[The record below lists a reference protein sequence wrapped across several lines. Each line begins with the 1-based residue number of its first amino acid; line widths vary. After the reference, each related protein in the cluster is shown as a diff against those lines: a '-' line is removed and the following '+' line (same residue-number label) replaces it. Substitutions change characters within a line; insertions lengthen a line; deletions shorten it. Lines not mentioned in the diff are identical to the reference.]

1 MNGIRSNG
9 TSVKSRRSRTYK
21 VTPMTRAVR
30 SVLAASTLALAL
42 GTTGTAL
49 AGELQPNAP
58 LLLEIRKVDLDTA
71 PVFDLTVVQPAL
83 IGPGAPVQALIGDDD
98 PAAPPA
104 GWSVVGSGPQ
114 IVGTAMD
121 MVMVDAGDV
130 HAIHAASTADSVL
143 IDARDA
149 ITAQSYGGEAVAIY
163 ASAATTTEI
172 FSYEALVAIGYT
184 DAAGIAAFGV
194 DDISVVNHGAITADA
209 DWGNAYGVLSVASV
223 GDVSVYND
231 AQIDASSYFGNATG
245 IDAISDAGNVEVG
258 NVGPINTYSMY
269 GSATGVRAYST
280 DGNVEINNAAPIDVT
295 SVYGNAIGLY
305 GYSTTGDVEINNN
318 NDISA
323 YSGLG
328 LADGIFASGANVS
341 ITNSS
346 DSTITSDGFYWSAG
360 IEAQGTGTVTV
371 TNNAGGVIVA
381 SVYAAGGQAFGIY
394 ATGDDVTVSNGDGG
408 LILVDGYYATGI
420 EAQGSGNVTVSNAG
434 YVLAGYN
441 GSELATGINASTSG
455 EGASV
460 QVGNDGLVYAAGTYG
475 GTGISATATGLGGA
489 ASISNSGYVYAVQTG
504 KYGFGAYGLVA
515 SADGDATINNDG
527 LVDVYSGGVANGA
540 VASSFAGDASVTN
553 TGDISVENSAFM
565 YYGANGIV
573 SFSAAGN
580 AAVDNSGSVDVTTKY
595 IGAGVDVSGY
605 AGASVDNSGDITV
618 DAWRAY
624 GIRAASG
631 NGDVEVSNSGSI
643 ASTYGSSGGTA
654 FGILATSS
662 NGDVGVDNSGSISAI
677 VTGQAV
683 GMFARS
689 DYGDVT
695 ASNSGDIFTYS
706 YDNYSVGIF
715 ARADEGSVSVDNS
728 GSIQTAAYYGYALG
742 VLARGGDVAVS
753 NSGDIIVDGFYFAS
767 GITANSVDGATV
779 ESSGGTITAYAL
791 GAANGIDATAVYG
804 DVVIDNASDVLVAGL
819 VYGATGLR
827 GYSDT
832 GDVSIGNT
840 GAITAQSIEG
850 AAIGIYGYSG
860 TGDVSIDNSGD
871 IIADTSF
878 GLADGI
884 FASGANVDVT
894 NSGAI
899 SATTYGEWAA
909 GIEAQGAESVL
920 VTNSGDLTATAGP
933 FALVYDYY
941 GDLVAYQPGGQ
952 AFGIYAAGGE
962 AGAVVENSGGITVDG
977 GYATGIQA
985 QSYGD
990 TTVTNSGDIVAGS
1003 GLNSYYNP
1011 ATYYSYYYGTQVA
1024 TGINAASN
1032 GEGAHVDVA
1041 SSGDITV
1048 DGIFGA
1054 TGIAASATGLGGTAS
1069 ISNSGD
1075 ILASQDNGSGYG
1087 AYGVIASADG
1097 NADVTN
1103 EGGITVVSEGAAA
1116 GATALS
1122 FAGDASV
1129 TNSGD
1134 IAVSSTSSGD
1144 IAYGIVAFAGYG
1156 DVFVDNSGSV
1166 YAVNDKYQATAV
1178 DARSHGD
1185 VNVTNSGSLY
1195 ANGFKYAFGVYATAA
1210 SGDVNVDN
1218 AADGEIGF
1226 YSYLGRGWGVFGHA
1240 TLGDVNVS
1248 NAGVIDGYAFGQS
1261 VGVFGVATEGDVNV
1275 SNSGSITA
1283 TTGGDAAL
1291 GVFARADNGTASV
1304 TNSGDITASTFPDT
1318 PYVGDVAYGILA
1330 RGAYA
1335 EVANSGDIVAE
1346 GFYYATG
1353 IAALSVYGTTV
1364 TNTGGSIDVAAA
1376 GDATAIDA
1384 QSLYGNVVVSNAST
1398 IDGISLY
1405 GTSTGISGY
1414 SPLGDVVIENA
1425 ADVYTGA
1432 LYGAAIGIY
1441 GYSAAGDVTIDNSG
1455 DLTTISYYGL
1465 ADGIFASGVNV
1476 DVTNSGAID
1485 TTSAYGDWA
1494 VGIEAQGA
1502 ESTLVTNSGDITAS
1516 VSPLVAVYDY
1526 AYNQVGYAAG
1536 GQAFG
1541 IYATGGEAGTGVANS
1556 GAITVQGGYVTGI
1569 HAQSYGDVA
1578 VTNSGDIVAGS
1589 GLNTYYNPSNYYTYY
1604 YGTQVATGINAASNG
1619 EGAQIAISSSGD
1631 ITVDAAFGASGI
1643 AATASGYGGTVAIDN
1658 SGDIYAAQ
1666 AQKYGYGAY
1675 GVVASADGNA
1685 VVASSGAIEVVSGGV
1700 GTGIAALSF
1709 GGDAG
1714 VTNAGDIDVTATAF
1728 GYYGAT
1734 GILAFAGNGE
1744 AVVQNSGSV
1753 SATWEGSLGASAR
1766 AVDAQGQ
1773 QGATVINSGELYA
1786 NGKYAYGV
1794 YAASAGGDVAVG
1806 NAATGEI
1813 GFYSYTSMGFG
1824 VLGIAT
1830 LGDVDVVN
1838 EGLIEGYAYGQ
1849 SAGVFAVASAG
1860 DAAVHNA
1867 GTIDVTSGGN
1877 LAVGVFARADLG
1889 TATITNAGDVVA
1901 SNFPGTAYTG
1911 YMAYGLFARGAYAE
1925 VGNSGSILAEGN
1937 YYANGIIARST
1948 DGTTVA
1954 TSAGSEIE
1962 ATAQLVAIGIEA
1974 RAEDG
1979 DVVVQNGGD
1988 ITVEGTYGGG
1998 VGVQAYSLMGDV
2010 SVASGGDVVATS
2022 TYGMAIGLSGY
2033 SIYANTAVSNSGSVQ
2048 ASGDIGAYG
2057 ISALSYLGDVTATN
2071 TGEVSA
2077 ESPATAIAVIADA
2090 YGDVTIG
2097 NAGDITAAS
2106 DGGLAAAVSMTSATG
2121 TSTLN
2126 NAASGSISVA
2136 EGAYAVLGSDAEDT
2150 INNAGEITGSI
2161 SLYGGDDTINNGSG
2175 GLLDLSAAT
2184 LNLGDGDDTIN
2195 NLAGGTV
2202 LLNDSV
2208 ITLGDGSGSEAFA
2221 NAGTLTTQGYG
2232 LIDMGGA
2239 ALTNTGVIDFLD
2251 GAMDDVLVIHGDLA
2265 GSGSI
2270 NLDLSLLNQSSDLL
2284 YVDGNIASGAVQTVN
2299 INISEAPSIDST
2311 PVEFAFVSGTSAAS
2325 NFVGGTVEGLGE
2337 ISFLDLGVAVS
2348 SDIDAGNASDDV
2360 FMLSVDVLGLNEE
2373 GATAAVAAS
2382 GAAGFLNSQVGTF
2395 RQRLGVN
2402 PYGDAGKVMSGF
2414 VRFYTDEGDVN
2425 PQHIADN
2432 FGQAGSFGYNQS
2444 TTGRELGLNANLFGN
2459 FHAGVLLGNAD
2470 SRQRLTGTGIGEN
2483 RMDGSTFGV
2492 YATWYVPNGFYV
2504 DVSGRWMDAD
2514 IRTTVAGGVLES
2526 SADVKAYSVEAGY
2539 EWNVGGFTLVPQAQ
2553 YVRTEVENVSSFMG
2567 DVVRFDSHGGT
2578 SARGRLGVEI
2588 NKTFQ
2593 TGGFR
2598 ITPYASVNAVREF
2611 DGESTYTVADDFHG
2625 RTSTE
2630 GTSTMLDLGV
2640 GMQKGGFG
2648 FTLGANWTDG
2658 GAYDSVIGGQAI
2670 VRYAW

>member
-1 MNGIRSNG
+1 MGTIRIVGKAGKAGRN
-9 TSVKSRRSRTYK
+9 RTYR
-21 VTPMTRAVR
+21 VTPVTRAVR

-42 GTTGTAL
+42 GASGAAFAKTPISNHQHVL
-49 AGELQPNAP
+49 AIGPFA
-58 LLLEIRKVDLDTA
+58 LDTA
-71 PVFDLTVVQPAL
+71 PVVDLT
-83 IGPGAPVQALIGDDD
+83 IISAPSD
-98 PAAPPA
+98 AAAARSLFVP
-104 GWSVVGSGPQ
+104 SV
-114 IVGTAMD
+114 
-121 MVMVDAGDV
+121 
-130 HAIHAASTADSVL
+130 
-143 IDARDA
+143 ID
-149 ITAQSYGGEAVAIY
+149 EVAVA
-163 ASAATTTEI
+163 
-172 FSYEALVAIGYT
+172 
-184 DAAGIAAFGV
+184 
-194 DDISVVNHGAITADA
+194 
-209 DWGNAYGVLSVASV
+209 
-223 GDVSVYND
+223 
-231 AQIDASSYFGNATG
+231 
-245 IDAISDAGNVEVG
+245 
-258 NVGPINTYSMY
+258 
-269 GSATGVRAYST
+269 
-280 DGNVEINNAAPIDVT
+280 
-295 SVYGNAIGLY
+295 
-305 GYSTTGDVEINNN
+305 
-318 NDISA
+318 
-323 YSGLG
+323 
-328 LADGIFASGANVS
+328 
-341 ITNSS
+341 
-346 DSTITSDGFYWSAG
+346 
-360 IEAQGTGTVTV
+360 
-371 TNNAGGVIVA
+371 
-381 SVYAAGGQAFGIY
+381 
-394 ATGDDVTVSNGDGG
+394 
-408 LILVDGYYATGI
+408 
-420 EAQGSGNVTVSNAG
+420 
-434 YVLAGYN
+434 
-441 GSELATGINASTSG
+441 
-455 EGASV
+455 
-460 QVGNDGLVYAAGTYG
+460 
-475 GTGISATATGLGGA
+475 
-489 ASISNSGYVYAVQTG
+489 
-504 KYGFGAYGLVA
+504 
-515 SADGDATINNDG
+515 
-527 LVDVYSGGVANGA
+527 
-540 VASSFAGDASVTN
+540 
-553 TGDISVENSAFM
+553 
-565 YYGANGIV
+565 
-573 SFSAAGN
+573 
-580 AAVDNSGSVDVTTKY
+580 
-595 IGAGVDVSGY
+595 
-605 AGASVDNSGDITV
+605 
-618 DAWRAY
+618 
-624 GIRAASG
+624 
-631 NGDVEVSNSGSI
+631 
-643 ASTYGSSGGTA
+643 
-654 FGILATSS
+654 
-662 NGDVGVDNSGSISAI
+662 
-677 VTGQAV
+677 
-683 GMFARS
+683 
-689 DYGDVT
+689 
-695 ASNSGDIFTYS
+695 
-706 YDNYSVGIF
+706 
-715 ARADEGSVSVDNS
+715 
-728 GSIQTAAYYGYALG
+728 
-742 VLARGGDVAVS
+742 
-753 NSGDIIVDGFYFAS
+753 
-767 GITANSVDGATV
+767 
-779 ESSGGTITAYAL
+779 
-791 GAANGIDATAVYG
+791 
-804 DVVIDNASDVLVAGL
+804 DVVIDNSDPISEIG
-819 VYGATGLR
+819 VYDAVTIR
-827 GYSDT
+827 GYS
-832 GDVSIGNT
+832 SEGNVGIT
-840 GAITAQSIEG
+840 NQPGADLYAGSLYG
-850 AAIGIYGYSG
+850 NAIGIYGYSG
-860 TGDVSIDNSGD
+860 TGDVSIDNGGD
-871 IIADTSF
+871 LTTISYY

-884 FASGANVDVT
+884 FASGANVEAS

-899 SATTYGEWAA
+899 TATSVYGNWAA

-920 VTNSGDLTATAGP
+920 VTNSGDITATSSP
-933 FALVYDYY
+933 FVVAYDYY

-952 AFGIYAAGGE
+952 AFGIYATGGE
-962 AGAVVENSGGITVDG
+962 AGASVDNSGGVTVDG

-990 TTVTNSGDIVAGS
+990 TTVSNSGDIVAGS
-1003 GLNSYYNP
+1003 GLNTYYNP
-1011 ATYYSYYYGTQVA
+1011 TTYYSYYYGTQVA

-1129 TNSGD
+1129 TNIGD
-1134 IAVSSTSSGD
+1134 ITVSSTSSGD

-1166 YAVNDKYQATAV
+1166 YAANDKYQATAV

-1218 AADGEIGF
+1218 AAGGEIGF
-1226 YSYLGRGWGVFGHA
+1226 YSYFGRGWGVFGHA

-1248 NAGVIDGYAFGQS
+1248 NAGVVEGYAYGQS

-1283 TTGGDAAL
+1283 ITGGDAAL

-1384 QSLYGNVVVSNAST
+1384 QSLYGDVVVSNAST

-1414 SPLGDVVIENA
+1414 SALGDVVIENA

-1494 VGIEAQGA
+1494 AGIEAQGA

-1526 AYNQVGYAAG
+1526 AYNLVGYAAG

-1954 TSAGSEIE
+1954 TTAGSEIE

-1988 ITVEGTYGGG
+1988 ITVEGMYGGG

-2010 SVASGGDVVATS
+2010 SVASGGDVAATS

-2057 ISALSYLGDVTATN
+2057 ISALSYLGDVTVTN

-2077 ESPATAIAVIADA
+2077 ESPTTAIAIIADA

-2097 NAGDITAAS
+2097 NTGDITASA
-2106 DGGLAAAVSMTSATG
+2106 DAGGLAAAVSMTSATG

-2126 NAASGSISVA
+2126 NAASGNISVA
-2136 EGAYAVLGSDAEDT
+2136 QGAYAVLGSEAEDT

-2161 SLYGGDDTINNGSG
+2161 TLYGGDDTINNGSG
-2175 GLLDLSAAT
+2175 GLLDLTAAT
-2184 LNLGDGDDTIN
+2184 LDLGDGDDAIN

-2232 LIDMGGA
+2232 LIDMGGGV
-2239 ALTNTGVIDFLD
+2239 LTNTGMIDFLD
-2251 GAMDDVLVIHGDLA
+2251 GAPDDVLVIEGDLA
-2265 GSGSI
+2265 GTGSI
-2270 NLDLSLLNQSSDLL
+2270 NLDLSLLNQASDLL
-2284 YVDGNIASGAVQTVN
+2284 YVDGDVASNAVQTVN
-2299 INISEAPSIDST
+2299 VDFPGAPTTAST
-2311 PVEFAFVSGTSAAS
+2311 SVEFAYVSGTSVAS
-2325 NFVGGTVEGLGE
+2325 NFVGGEVIGWGPAN
-2337 ISFLDLGVAVS
+2337 FLDLDVS
-2348 SDIDAGNASDDV
+2348 VTSDIDASNATDDV
-2360 FMLSVDVLGLNEE
+2360 FLVNVDVVGLNDT
-2373 GATAAVAAS
+2373 GTLAASAAS
-2382 GAAGFLNSQVGTF
+2382 GAANFLNAQVGTF

-2402 PYGDAGKVMSGF
+2402 PYGDPGKVMSGF

-2425 PQHIADN
+2425 PQHLASN
-2432 FGQAGSFGYNQS
+2432 FGQGGNFAFDQ
-2444 TTGRELGLNANLFGN
+2444 TTWGREVGVNANLFGN
-2459 FHAGVLLGNAD
+2459 FHAGVVLGTAD
-2470 SRQRLTGTGIGEN
+2470 SRQRLTGAGVGEN
-2483 RMDGSTFGV
+2483 RMDGMTWGA
-2492 YATWYVPNGFYV
+2492 YATWYEPEGFYV
-2504 DVSGRWMDAD
+2504 DLTGRWMAAD
-2514 IRTTVAGGVLES
+2514 IRSTSAAGVLES
-2526 SADVKAYSVEAGY
+2526 RAHTKAYSLEAGY
-2539 EWNVGGFTLVPQAQ
+2539 EFAVGSFKLVPQAQ
-2553 YVRTEVENVSSFMG
+2553 YVRTEVEDIRTFHG
-2567 DVVRFDSHGGT
+2567 DRVTFDAHGGT
-2578 SARGRLGVEI
+2578 SSRGRIGVEF
-2588 NKTFQ
+2588 NTTFQ
-2593 TGGFR
+2593 AGGAR
-2598 ITPYASVNAVREF
+2598 ITPYASINAVREF
-2611 DGESTYTVADDFHG
+2611 DGESTYTVAENFHG
-2625 RTSTE
+2625 MTSTQ
-2630 GTSTMLDLGV
+2630 GTSTMAELGL
-2640 GMQKGGFG
+2640 GMQKGGVG
-2648 FTLGANWTDG
+2648 FTLGANWLDG
-2658 GAYDSVIGGQAI
+2658 GAFDSFVGGQAVI
-2670 VRYAW
+2670 RYAW